1 MEIKVINQR
10 KFQLIENHKLI
21 LELQYGKWWSNN
33 AEFRYLGKQ
42 FEIRA
47 KGFWQTNF
55 IITENHR
62 EIGAIKINW
71 NQNSTIILKT
81 KEHKELT
88 YHLSQ
93 ESMWHSKFVVKANES
108 PVLKIHAKSNWK
120 KFYPDLLLN
129 IENDQKTNDYKLLIA
144 ISVYLINK
152 RLKSAAA
159 GASIIAVS

>member
-10 KFQLIENHKLI
+10 KFQLLENHKI
-21 LELQYGKWWSNN
+21 ISELYYPKWWSNN
-33 AEFRYLGKQ
+33 AEIRYLGKR

-62 EIGAIKINW
+62 EIGSIKLNW

-93 ESMWHSKFVVKANES
+93 ESMWHSKFVIKS
-108 PVLKIHAKSNWK
+108 KKHPIIRIFAKSNWK
-120 KFYPDLLLN
+120 KFHPDYSLK
-129 IENDQKTNDYKLLIA
+129 IENDDASVDLNLLTT
-144 ISVYLINK
+144 ISIYLINN

-159 GASIIAVS
+159 GASIAAVS